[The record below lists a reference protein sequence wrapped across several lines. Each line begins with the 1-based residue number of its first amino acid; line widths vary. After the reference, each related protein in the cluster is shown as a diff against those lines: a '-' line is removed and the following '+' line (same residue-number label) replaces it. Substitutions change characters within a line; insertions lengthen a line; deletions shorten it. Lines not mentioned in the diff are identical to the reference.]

1 MTGETAPPAPAR
13 PVVNIT
19 GIHLTK
25 TETEYNMKSIRFL
38 LLTITAM
45 FMVIATLMI
54 VLGISV
60 YTHYHG
66 YSFFY
71 AGKVSGIMTPSAMS
85 VFIGLALLIVSIFGF
100 FGSLK
105 LSTCM
110 VNMYAF
116 ILMVVFIIK
125 LATVILAFTVD
136 SNKLMHYIYVP
147 VASYNDPE
155 IQQEVDILQS
165 TFSCCGSNTFMDYYN
180 FYYTNN
186 QDVVKARVEYED
198 EIVDITLPRSCC
210 VDSTGSGTCDK
221 IFGMGCK
228 TALVNSLVQNSTVIG
243 VLGVSVMFINLLG
256 IIFALLLARC
266 IRKLKSARALVI
278 WKLKENMIMQREAEE
293 MQKNEGQVYIEQPA
307 SSQA

>member
-1 MTGETAPPAPAR
+1 MTGEAAPAR
-13 PVVNIT
+13 APGPNIT
-19 GIHLTK
+19 GMHITITK

-60 YTHYHG
+60 YSHYHG
-66 YSFFY
+66 YMFFY
-71 AGKVSGIMTPSAMS
+71 EGKVSGLMTPSAMS

-100 FGSLK
+100 FGSIK

-125 LATVILAFTVD
+125 LVTVILAFTVD
-136 SNKLMHYIYVP
+136 GQRILHYIDIP
-147 VASYNDPE
+147 IWGYNDPE
-155 IQQEVDILQS
+155 IQQEIDAIQT
-165 TFSCCGSNTFMDYYN
+165 TFSCCGSNSFLDYLEFNYS
-180 FYYTNN
+180 NN
-186 QDVVKARVEYED
+186 QEVVQANVE
-198 EIVDITLPRSCC
+198 VDGEGVAIKLPLSCC
-210 VDSTGSGTCDK
+210 VTSSSGMCDR

-266 IRKLKSARALVI
+266 IRKLKSARALI
-278 WKLKENMIMQREAEE
+278 TWKLKENMIMQREAEE
-293 MQKNEGQVYIEQPA
+293 MQKSEGQVYIEQQA